1 MPLVA
6 SAQGEW
12 LSNMD
17 RDSFEIAVFLRQL
30 ALIFAFPEI
39 QVFLLT
45 LSSVVVYVP
54 LAGDAAIDIQIGE
67 EFLKLAKSFGF
78 P

>member
-1 MPLVA
+1 V
-6 SAQGEW
+6 
-12 LSNMD
+12 N
-17 RDSFEIAVFLRQL
+17 RDSIEIVVFLGQL

-54 LAGDAAIDIQIGE
+54 AAGYAAIDIQIGE
-67 EFLKLAKSFGF
+67 EFLKLARSMGF